1 MPTENAIP
9 RQGVDPSLIYSV
21 AQKGV
26 AAFKQIA
33 VEAYNESGVLR
44 ASTEPPMERLTG
56 SEDVTYYVSLPGVKK
71 ADIKVRA
78 DGNSL
83 EITAKR
89 ESPFIRNRVT
99 TGEIAY
105 GELKRTIDMGNLFLH
120 SQDQI
125 TSSYEDGMLTLKVA
139 RKPTGRINVEI

>member
-1 MPTENAIP
+1 MPNENTVP
-9 RQGVDPSLIYSV
+9 KHTVDPSLIYRV

-33 VEAYNESGVLR
+33 VEAYNESGVSR
-44 ASTEPPMERLTG
+44 ASTEPPIEKLSGT
-56 SEDVTYYVSLPGVKK
+56 EDVTYYVSLPGVKK
-71 ADIKVRA
+71 TDIKVRA
-78 DGNSL
+78 DGNNL

-89 ESPFIRNRVT
+89 DSPFVRNSST

-105 GELKRTIDMGNLFLH
+105 GELRRTIDMGNLFLH

-125 TSSYEDGMLTLKVA
+125 ISSYEDGMLILQVA
-139 RKPTGRINVEI
+139 RNPTGKINVEI